1 MNLKNANMDNASV
14 AENVTIIKITFK
26 LAWTHLDTRTY
37 YQKKNQKVMKNILK
51 SILKMYFSPSKLS
64 LRSPE

>member
-1 MNLKNANMDNASV
+1 MNLKNANMDHVSV
-14 AENVTIIKITFK
+14 AENGTIIKIHFK
-26 LAWTHLDTRTY
+26 LTWTHFDTRTY

-51 SILKMYFSPSKLS
+51 SILKMHFSPSKLS